1 MKLQRIILLICGLFW
16 STFSAAQSSD
26 IRAIQITAETAYVNL
41 IPHMQAL
48 RSAERDQLSQIQ
60 SLTQWQQK
68 TDTMPLNKKR
78 ALWLRFSLD
87 HQDTQE
93 GKFSIVIDN
102 PSINY
107 IDAYVLDEKDRIL
120 ESFLIGAKRQIEPG
134 TYQHRNFVLPIDFYA
149 DQQKQVY
156 IRIRDD
162 GPTVFSISL
171 WRDTSLIAH
180 EQWHMAFIGVIGGA
194 LAILFCYFLVTYIML
209 RSPVRFWFAI
219 ANSSLLLLFLN
230 IQGIISQLT
239 GLGAY
244 SAQLNSLLVAIT
256 IFAAAKVC
264 HTMLGKVPVYWR
276 FMSYLIALALIIIAP
291 IFNSYW
297 QIVLGSAL
305 IAAAVL
311 LQLLLAILYHNRDHS
326 MPNRLYALGWLI
338 ISATAMLD
346 VSFYL
351 SGSVIDADYGLLM
364 SFIIM
369 FGVLLIAVA
378 IESHEQAIHRALQV
392 RQQSV
397 IDNLHQFYD
406 LFKNSAEGLYTSSLD
421 GKLVTTNPAMCHL
434 FGYENETQ
442 MLQEIQDT
450 SQLYANPSERE
461 DLLNEIYQHGMLLGK
476 EVKGVRRD
484 GSEFWFCLSVQ
495 LTRNEHEEYFF
506 GSIFDVTEK
515 KQSSI
520 SLQYLATHDSLTGV
534 YNRREFEQTLRE
546 GIRRCRQIKQD
557 LTLLYMDLDQF
568 KVVNDTCGHKAG
580 DALIKQLSQLL
591 NDVVINKGLLA
602 RLGGDEFGVI
612 IEGEHT
618 DSAFTLAN
626 QLLTT
631 VKEFR
636 FIWDNRIFAM
646 GISIGMAKWHEDVE
660 TPEQLM
666 SMADAACY
674 VAKEQGRNNIHIYS
688 SEDQKMQR
696 YESELQWVSQIN
708 QALEHD
714 RFVLYYQ
721 HYYPL
726 SQVANGYHYEI
737 LLRMLDAED
746 AVVPPAAFLPAAE
759 RYGLTAEI
767 DIWVISNTFKWLSEN
782 PEHLAQL
789 QQCNINLSGHSL
801 ADNDLKRE
809 VLLAFETYS
818 IPYEKICFEI
828 TESMAIV
835 KIDETLRFINTF
847 KKLGCSFA
855 LDDFGSGFSSYSY
868 LKNLPV
874 NCVKID
880 GSFVRDLLADPID
893 MAMVCSMKDVAK
905 AMSMTTVAEFVESK
919 EIMIE
924 LGKMGVD
931 FAQGYGVAKP
941 APLSEF
947 VACKTIN

>member
-1 MKLQRIILLICGLFW
+1 MLVFGLLW
-16 STFSAAQSSD
+16 SMFAAAQNTKIDPILISSD
-26 IRAIQITAETAYVNL
+26 TTNIDL
-41 IPHMQAL
+41 IPHIQEL

-60 SLTQWQQK
+60 SLVEWQQK
-68 TDTMPLNKKR
+68 TDTMPLNDGQ

-87 HQDTQE
+87 HQDNKE
-93 GKFSIVIDN
+93 GNFAIVIDN
-102 PSINY
+102 PSINF
-107 IDAYVLDEKDRIL
+107 IDAYILDDKNRIL
-120 ESFLIGAKRQIEPG
+120 ESFLIGAKRQVDQDA
-134 TYQHRNFVLPIDFYA
+134 YNHRNFVLPLNFYA

-162 GPTVFSISL
+162 GPTVFSINL

-180 EQWHMAFIGVIGGA
+180 EQLHMAFIGVIGGA

-209 RSPVRFWFAI
+209 RSPVRFWFSI

-244 SAQLNSLLVAIT
+244 VAQLNSLLVAVT
-256 IFAAAKVC
+256 IFSAAKVC
-264 HTMLGKVPVYWR
+264 HTMLGNVPVYWR
-276 FMSYLIALALIIIAP
+276 FMSYLITMSLVIIAP

-305 IAAAVL
+305 TAAAVL
-311 LQLLLAILYHNRDHS
+311 LHLLLAILYHNRDHS

-338 ISATAMLD
+338 IAATAMLD

-351 SGSVIDADYGLLM
+351 TGANFDVDYDLVLSFVTM
-364 SFIIM
+364 S
-369 FGVLLIAVA
+369 GVLLIAVA
-378 IESHEQAIHRALQV
+378 IECHEQSVTRALQI
-392 RQQSV
+392 RQQHV

-421 GKLVTTNPAMCHL
+421 GKLVTTNPAMCQL
-434 FGYENETQ
+434 FGYENEDQ
-442 MLQEIQDT
+442 MLQEVKDT
-450 SQLYANPSERE
+450 SQLYANPNERE
-461 DLLNEIYQHGMLLGK
+461 SLLDEIYQENMLLGK

-495 LTRNEHEEYFF
+495 LVQNDHEKFFF
-506 GSIFDVTEK
+506 GSIFDITEK

-580 DALIKQLSQLL
+580 DALIKQLSQSL
-591 NDVVINKGLLA
+591 NDVVLNKGLLA

-612 IEGEHT
+612 IEGEYA
-618 DSAFTLAN
+618 DSAHTLAN
-626 QLLTT
+626 QLLNT

-646 GISIGMAKWHEDVE
+646 GISIGVAKWHQDVE

-674 VAKEQGRNNIHIYS
+674 VAKERGRNHIHTYS

-696 YESELQWVSQIN
+696 YEAELQWVSQIN
-708 QALEHD
+708 HALEHD
-714 RFVLYYQ
+714 KFVLFYQ

-726 SQVANGYHYEI
+726 SKQAEGHHYEI
-737 LLRMLDAED
+737 LLRMLDAD
-746 AVVPPAAFLPAAE
+746 GNLVPPAAFLPAAE
-759 RYGLTAEI
+759 RYGLTADI
-767 DIWVISNTFKWLSEN
+767 DKWVIFNTFKWLSEH
-782 PEHLAQL
+782 PEHLSKL
-789 QQCNINLSGHSL
+789 ERCNVNLSGHSL
-801 ADNDLKRE
+801 ADNDLKRY
-809 VLLAFETYS
+809 VLTAFEKFAV
-818 IPYEKICFEI
+818 PYEKICFEI

-880 GSFVRDLLADPID
+880 GSFVRDLLVDPID

-905 AMSMTTVAEFVESK
+905 AMSMVTVAEFVESK

-931 FAQGYGVAKP
+931 FAQGYGIAKP